1 MNSLTED
8 IFNWLQEFFP
18 SKMSGNYNLD
28 EVLDLY
34 RIGKESHVGEF
45 KENDILSY
53 DYLEDGIQKTA
64 VAIFKCHERDESEN
78 SIMTQDG
85 YYIFKTHL
93 ACFNIYENFYTMS
106 KVKIAYYPD
115 IKPATQ
121 EEKSRFFEIIS
132 NCLVQNAVF

>member
-34 RIGKESHVGEF
+34 RIGKENHVGEF

-53 DYLEDGIQKTA
+53 NYLEDDIQKTA
-64 VAIFKCHERDESEN
+64 VAIFKCHERDEIGD
-78 SIMTQDG
+78 SIMTNDG

-93 ACFNIYENFYTMS
+93 ACFDIYENFHTMS
-106 KVKIAYYPD
+106 KVKIAYYSD

-132 NCLVQNAVF
+132 NCLVQNAIF